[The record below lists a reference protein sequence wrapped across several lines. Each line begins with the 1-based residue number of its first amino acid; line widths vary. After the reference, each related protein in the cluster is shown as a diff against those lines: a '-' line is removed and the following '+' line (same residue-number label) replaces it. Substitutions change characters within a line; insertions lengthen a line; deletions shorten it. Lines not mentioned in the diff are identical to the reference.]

1 MIRKNAYQDASRKRR
16 YSEVESKKAYY
27 AAFRMLRFARLYG
40 TLTQLELEAR
50 LLNPGFMTMAVN
62 RKAPD

>member
-1 MIRKNAYQDASRKRR
+1 MIRENAYQDASRKRR
-16 YSEVESKKAYY
+16 YSDVESKKAYY

-50 LLNPGFMTMAVN
+50 LMSPRFMGMVVN
-62 RKAPD
+62 RKIPD